1 MMDFIKKNKMFVAVL
16 TFIFVVMA
24 AVAVY
29 ALTLNKPS
37 NVVLPPELVDNN
49 IPTTD
54 SDTDP
59 EKTHERAVI
68 RNFYGHFDDGGNS
81 VILYWDIASND
92 SVIEKIEL
100 YSQNNLIANV
110 TNTQSYE
117 MPITVYQFATG
128 VNEFELRCSLKNE
141 VSISEKTSVVVDYI
155 FDFQSSH
162 EFVNDP
168 TRGEGVMISL
178 TYTYNLS
185 TPVGTPIITVKDSND
200 ADTAVDF
207 VANTELSHT
216 NNYVTVMTT
225 YFLPT
230 SSYPEGLASW
240 RVIWNFDVVQ
250 ISSEDRISLD
260 IQREDKEEVP
270 DENEGENEN
279 PDIASEGD
287 AVE

>member
-24 AVAVY
+24 AVAIY
-29 ALTLNKPS
+29 ALTINKP
-37 NVVLPPELVDNN
+37 NEIVLPPDLVDNST
-49 IPTTD
+49 PATE

-59 EKTHERAVI
+59 EQVHERAVI
-68 RNFYGHFDDGGNS
+68 RNFYGHFDDSGNS

-100 YSQNNLIANV
+100 YSQNNLIADV
-110 TNTQSYE
+110 TYTQSYE

-141 VSISEKTSVVVDYI
+141 VSISEKTSVIVDYI
-155 FDFQSSH
+155 FDFHSSH

-168 TRGEGVMISL
+168 TRGEGLMISL

-200 ADTAVDF
+200 SDVAVDF

-216 NNYVTVMTT
+216 NNYVTMMTT

-230 SSYPEGLASW
+230 SSYPEGLATW

-250 ISSEDRISLD
+250 ISTEDRISIE
-260 IQREDKEEVP
+260 IQREDTEVPP
-270 DENEGENEN
+270 DENEGEDEN